1 VIDFSEITKNDMKY
15 NKEALKNECGTILVG
30 LIKQRNEIN
39 DEIGEIKRFLNK
51 LEGK

>member
-1 VIDFSEITKNDMKY
+1 MKY
-15 NKEALKNECGTILVG
+15 NKEALKDACGVELSW

>member
-1 VIDFSEITKNDMKY
+1 MKY
-15 NKEALKNECGTILVG
+15 NKEALKDACGVELG
-30 LIKQRNEIN
+30 RLIKQRNEIN